1 MDTFWNF
8 LAGLL
13 KFLISFII
21 IGPLIAIL
29 LIGIGIGALF
39 YAKGGDAVYALSLLF
54 SLILHIL

>member
-21 IGPLIAIL
+21 IGPIIAIL
-29 LIGIGIGALF
+29 LIGNGIGALF
-39 YAKGGDAVYALSLLF
+39 
-54 SLILHIL
+54 

>member
-13 KFLISFII
+13 KFLISFVI

-29 LIGIGIGALF
+29 LIGIGIGTLF
-39 YAKGGDAVYALSLLF
+39 
-54 SLILHIL
+54 